1 MGAKHV
7 DAENLAAMTPEQAR
21 DRVLALR
28 SELEH
33 HSRQYYVLDA
43 PEITDPEYD
52 RLFREL
58 VDLESAHPDL
68 QAADSPTQRVGGE
81 PAANFTKVRHR
92 TAMLSLNNAFG
103 SDEVREFGVRVE
115 RAIGTVSGYVCEL
128 KIDGL
133 AMSIT
138 YSGGRFVRAATRG
151 NGVEGEDVT
160 ANVRTIRSV
169 PMTLAQADG
178 GLPDELE
185 VRGEVYLP
193 KAAFAATNAR
203 LEDAGKTGYANP
215 RSAAAGAVRQLDP
228 SVTAARGLQTFM
240 YAIDPP
246 GRIRSQAEVLAPL
259 AALGFRVN
267 PHRQL
272 AGSIDEV
279 LAFLEAWSERRHDLE
294 YDTDG
299 VVIKVASLAEQAEL
313 GTISRAPRWAIAY
326 KFPPEE
332 HETQVLDI
340 HVQVGRTGAVTPVA
354 ILEPTLVAG
363 STVRRCTLH
372 NEDEVAR
379 KDVRIGD
386 TVLLHKAGDVIP
398 EIVRVIL
405 EKRPKDATPWQMPER
420 CPACDSLLVRE
431 QGEVVRRCLNPLCP
445 AQRRELLIHF
455 AARGAMNIEGLGPA
469 VIDQLLDLG
478 YVTEAADLFHLT
490 AEQLL
495 TLEGFAER
503 SAAKLIESIGSRRR
517 VPLARFINA
526 LAIRHVGEHT
536 AETLAAHFGTIDAL
550 AAATEEDLLGVEGIG
565 AVVAGHMAAW
575 FASSEGRAVLEHLRA
590 AGVDPERAAGG
601 GGPWSGQ
608 TWVITGSLDGLSRAD
623 AEARIRALGGNPT
636 SSVSRKTHTLVAGDA
651 PGSKLEKAQRLDVR
665 VLDEA
670 QFVAELAAA
679 EGSP

>member
-1 MGAKHV
+1 METKSSDPV
-7 DAENLAAMTPEQAR
+7 TPEKAR
-21 DRVLALR
+21 DRVEALR
-28 SELEH
+28 KELDR
-33 HSRQYYVLDA
+33 HSRLYHVLDA
-43 PEITDPEYD
+43 PEITDAEYD
-52 RLFREL
+52 HLFREL
-58 VDLESAHPDL
+58 VDLESAFPEL
-68 QAADSPTQRVGGE
+68 QTADSPTQRVGGE

-92 TAMLSLNNAFG
+92 TPMLSLNNAF
-103 SDEVREFGVRVE
+103 SPDEVRDFGVRVE

-138 YSGGRFVRAATRG
+138 YARGSFVRAATRG

-169 PMTLAQADG
+169 PMTLAPVDG
-178 GLPDELE
+178 TLPDELE

-193 KAAFAATNAR
+193 KGAFAATNAR
-203 LEDAGKTGYANP
+203 LEEAGKPGYANP

-240 YAIDPP
+240 YAVDPP
-246 GRIRSQAEVLAPL
+246 GRIRTQAEVLDTL
-259 AALGFRVN
+259 ETLGFRVN
-267 PHRQL
+267 PHRRL

-279 LAFLEAWSERRHDLE
+279 LAFLEHWSERRHDLD

-299 VVIKVASLAEQAEL
+299 VVIKVASLAEQAEV

-405 EKRPKDATPWQMPER
+405 EKRPKKSKPWQMPDH
-420 CPACDSLLVRE
+420 CPSCDSLLVRE

-478 YVTEAADLFHLT
+478 YVTEAAGLFHVT
-490 AEQLL
+490 PEQLL

-503 SAAKLIESIGSRRR
+503 SATKLIESIAARRR

-536 AETLAAHFGTIDAL
+536 AETLAAHFGSIDAL

-565 AVVAGHMAAW
+565 AVVAGHVAAW
-575 FASSEGRAVLEHLRA
+575 FASNEGRAVLEHLRA
-590 AGVDPERAAGG
+590 AGVDPERSAGG

-608 TWVITGSLDGLSRAD
+608 TWVITGSLDGMTRTD

-636 SSVSRKTHTLVAGDA
+636 SSVSRKTHAVVAGA
-651 PGSKLEKAQRLDVR
+651 SPGTKLEKALRLGVR

-670 QFVAELAAA
+670 QFLAEVEAA
-679 EGSP
+679 EGSR